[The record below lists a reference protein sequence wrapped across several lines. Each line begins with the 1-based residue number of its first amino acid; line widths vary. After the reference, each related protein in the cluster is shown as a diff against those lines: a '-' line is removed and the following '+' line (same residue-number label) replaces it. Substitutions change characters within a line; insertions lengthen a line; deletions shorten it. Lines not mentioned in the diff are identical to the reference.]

1 MTDKENK
8 LIYKKYNILEKS
20 YKNPFF
26 LAAGWV
32 MLILMALPMMI
43 IVFPFA
49 LYDYIST
56 DILDSD
62 TLLGLIV
69 PVSSMLVSVAI
80 MAVEAIGN
88 KRKSV
93 YYRKLKEKYR
103 GDIND

>member
-8 LIYKKYNILEKS
+8 LMYQTYGILEEL
-20 YKNPFF
+20 YKDPFF
-26 LAAGWV
+26 LATGWI
-32 MLILMALPMMI
+32 MFLLMALPMMI

-56 DILDSD
+56 GVLNNDIS
-62 TLLGLIV
+62 LGLIV
-69 PVSSMLVSVAI
+69 PISSLIISIAMMIA
-80 MAVEAIGN
+80 EAIGN
-88 KRKSV
+88 KKKSV